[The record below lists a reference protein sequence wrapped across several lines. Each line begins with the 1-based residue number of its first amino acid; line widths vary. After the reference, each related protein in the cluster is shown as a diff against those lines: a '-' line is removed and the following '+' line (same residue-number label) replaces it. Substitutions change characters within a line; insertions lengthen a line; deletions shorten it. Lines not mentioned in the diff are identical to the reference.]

1 MLLRASRSSR
11 ATFKTRPGS
20 QARSRRNS
28 TNCRWPGQTPTT
40 KQAAMPRASWCS
52 RSSTKAIAF
61 SGGCFLVGAPF
72 GPRGSVAWVPALGL
86 SAVVG
91 SCLLRTY
98 HTSTTTQQH
107 NPYSNSVFD
116 INPISPTLHSN
127 FSFHPT
133 HPTIRIIS
141 RILGDLSPSVLDFLS

>member
-1 MLLRASRSSR
+1 MEGTSGVK
-11 ATFKTRPGS
+11 KT
-20 QARSRRNS
+20 
-28 TNCRWPGQTPTT
+28 
-40 KQAAMPRASWCS
+40 K
-52 RSSTKAIAF
+52 KAIAF
-61 SGGCFLVGAPF
+61 SGGGLLVGAPF

-116 INPISPTLHSN
+116 INPISPTLSN
-127 FSFHPT
+127 FSFYVTPDL
-133 HPTIRIIS
+133 
-141 RILGDLSPSVLDFLS
+141 LGDHYFDGT

>member
-1 MLLRASRSSR
+1 MPHRVPRP
-11 ATFKTRPGS
+11 TRDVPPETT
-20 QARSRRNS
+20 S
-28 TNCRWPGQTPTT
+28 TGTP
-40 KQAAMPRASWCS
+40 P
-52 RSSTKAIAF
+52 AITR
-61 SGGCFLVGAPF
+61 LT
-72 GPRGSVAWVPALGL
+72 VAWVPVLGL

-141 RILGDLSPSVLDFLS
+141 RILGDLSVPERA

>member
-1 MLLRASRSSR
+1 MEGTSGVKKTKEGNSLL
-11 ATFKTRPGS
+11 
-20 QARSRRNS
+20 
-28 TNCRWPGQTPTT
+28 
-40 KQAAMPRASWCS
+40 
-52 RSSTKAIAF
+52 
-61 SGGCFLVGAPF
+61 GGCRLVGAPF
-72 GPRGSVAWVPALGL
+72 GPRGSVAWVPVLGL

-127 FSFHPT
+127 FSSYVTPDL
-133 HPTIRIIS
+133 
-141 RILGDLSPSVLDFLS
+141 LGDHYIDGR